1 MTKNKGVC
9 TGADNSHRARLSAE
23 LVRRY
28 HFLKRGV
35 IGQSRCG
42 REIEAF
48 ALGSEEESVLYCG
61 AFHGM
66 EWITSLLLYKYL
78 DCVCAAADRGGC
90 VSQIK
95 LTRFLKRRGLVVIP
109 CVNPDGVE
117 ISLHGAQSAG
127 AYANLVSHVSGGKTA
142 HWQANAAGVDLNHNY
157 DAGWEALHKAEQ
169 KAGFVSPGPTRFGGK
184 QPESEPETQAM
195 CAFCRKNNIHHAVA
209 FHSQGEEIYWHFGE
223 HTPERAGVMA
233 TVMARSSVY
242 KKSSP
247 EGLAV
252 GGGFKDWFI
261 TEFKRPAFTVEVGK
275 GRNPLPPEDL
285 GPIYDKIEEMLTLC
299 LIM

>member
-1 MTKNKGVC
+1 MSHFTEVTFYDKNKGVC

-195 CAFCRKNNIHHAVA
+195 CAFCRKTI
-209 FHSQGEEIYWHFGE
+209 S
-223 HTPERAGVMA
+223 TTRSPS
-233 TVMARSSVY
+233 TARV
-242 KKSSP
+242 KKSIGISGNTRP
-247 EGLAV
+247 SAPALWRLLWHGAAVIKIKSGGACCRRRVQGLV
-252 GGGFKDWFI
+252 YHGI
-261 TEFKRPAFTVEVGK
+261 
-275 GRNPLPPEDL
+275 
-285 GPIYDKIEEMLTLC
+285 
-299 LIM
+299 